1 MAAISQKIVSLIG
14 GVSQQPDTAKF
25 NGQLRSCDNYYP
37 DTATGLTK
45 RPGLRGISKLANAV
59 DDGTWFSI
67 FRDDQE
73 KYIIQ
78 FSKAGALNVWSANTG
93 IQQTVNTVA
102 AESIA
107 YATHKSTDELQ
118 TLQINDYVFVLNR
131 SKVVAAGAATSA
143 AQTPF
148 AFVTINTVAY
158 SSTYTVTLDNAT
170 SFSYTTTHT
179 SGSSHL
185 NVNDIVTNLSN
196 SIDANANYVASHIGN
211 VIYIRR
217 ANNGNFAISAVGGNV
232 GTSITAFMGSV
243 TSVAQLPKSFF
254 NGLKIKVEGTT
265 DSGADD
271 YWVKFVTSDGTG
283 AGTGF
288 WEETIAPSTVTDLNE
303 ETMPHVII
311 REANGTFTYR
321 QLDEASALGSAGTTV
336 VTGVPTSVTIA
347 SATSAGHVVGEQ
359 FAARGGTGNNL
370 RLQVTSVQN
379 VLVSNSY
386 SASSSNFVRQV
397 TTTTKQYRPNPRGGG
412 FTYTTT
418 TVSYHWYF
426 SGVKIGETKTN
437 QSVLTIGDTTYS
449 INSAFQSVSN
459 QLQAGLTTVKTIYGI
474 INGISIVQAGQ
485 GYTATN
491 LVQNPAG
498 DTFTVA
504 AVNTQNLEGDDVR
517 LNFWQYREVGD
528 SITNPMPSFV
538 GHTIDAISFYKN
550 RIVFASRQNVICSQ
564 AGDYF
569 NFFASTV
576 ITIVD
581 SDPIDLSASSLKP
594 IRLKHAISTPQGLLL
609 FGDNAQFLLSTTT
622 EAFSP
627 KTAEVNLLS
636 VFSQTDR
643 ISPVD
648 IGTSF
653 MFLEEGEKASSIY
666 EMQLGGSSEKPVCIE
681 RTRLIPTYIPAAI
694 VSMEVSQSAGTMAL
708 LSRQEPSRLYLYRWF
723 QNGDTRIEGWFRW
736 NLPGTIQFFT
746 FDHDILFVV
755 TKHGSNYV
763 LSKMSL
769 LTDTPAE
776 SLLFEGQYLDVR
788 LDLFDYNP
796 TVTYDLATNISNI
809 CFKDGFEDLTLQPVL
824 IYLNPDLAGFFQEL
838 PIQYDGTKPV
848 GQRYFIPQEG
858 NETAAGGMCTVART
872 AGSTTATITS
882 QFPHKLVTGNTITV
896 LTGVVA
902 GDYVVTVLTDT
913 TFTIT
918 TVATTALVL
927 VKFVF
932 SCLNTRSKFALGYK
946 YEARAELPAFY
957 VVKDET
963 RALKDTLNV
972 PRVSRIKVNSYNS
985 GPYRAVVRSDGRDDF
1000 ELELPQIN
1008 ADNYPANQI
1017 PIIRNAQS
1025 TIPVMAKGDQFE
1037 FELIAD
1043 SPFQTAFT
1051 SLDWEGTYDNK
1062 GIRSV

>member
-78 FSKAGALNVWSANTG
+78 FSKAGALKVWSANTG

-102 AESIA
+102 AESIT
-107 YATHKSTDELQ
+107 YATHKSADELQ
-118 TLQINDYVFVLNR
+118 TLQINDYIFVLNR

-143 AQTPF
+143 AQTPY

-158 SSTYTVTLDNAT
+158 GSTYSVTVDSTT
-170 SFSYTTTHT
+170 FTYTTTHNT
-179 SGSSHL
+179 GAAQL
-185 NVNDIVTNLSN
+185 NVHDIVHNLSN
-196 SIDANANYVASHIGN
+196 SIDANANYVASHVGN
-211 VIYIRR
+211 VIYVYR
-217 ANNGNFAISAVGGNV
+217 ANSANFAISAVGGST
-232 GTSITAFMGSV
+232 GTSITAYKGSV
-243 TSVAQLPKSFF
+243 TSVAQLPKEFF

-265 DSGADD
+265 ESGADD
-271 YWVKFVTSDGTG
+271 YWVKFTTSDGTSS
-283 AGTGF
+283 GTGS
-288 WEETIAPSTVTDLNE
+288 WEETIAPSTITDFNE

-311 REANGTFTYR
+311 REANGTFSYR
-321 QLDEASALGSAGTTV
+321 QLDETSAIASAGTTA
-336 VTGVPTSVTIA
+336 VTGVPTSVTIT

-359 FAARGGTGNNL
+359 FAVSGGTGNNL
-370 RLQVTSVQN
+370 RLQVTSVQD

-386 SASSSNFVRQV
+386 SASSGAFVRQV
-397 TTTTKQYRPNPRGGG
+397 TTTTGYYYGANRGG
-412 FTYTTT
+412 TQYVSRSTTN
-418 TVSYHWYF
+418 YHWYF
-426 SGVKIGETKTN
+426 SNVQIGVTPDTEPLI
-437 QSVLTIGDTTYS
+437 IGDTTYS
-449 INSAFQSVSN
+449 INSTFQSVSN
-459 QLQAGLTTVKTIYGI
+459 QLQAGVTVIKTAQGI

-504 AVNTQNLEGDDVR
+504 TVNTQNLEGDDIR

-528 SITNPMPSFV
+528 STTNPMPSFV
-538 GHTIDAISFYKN
+538 GHPIDAISFYKN
-550 RIVFASRQNVICSQ
+550 RMVFASRQNVICSQ

-681 RTRLIPTYIPAAI
+681 LTRLIPTYIPAAI

-723 QNGDTRIEGWFRW
+723 QNGDNRIAGWFRW

-824 IYLNPDLAGFFQEL
+824 IYLNPDIAGFFQEL

-848 GQRYFIPQEG
+848 GQRYFIPREG
-858 NETAAGGMCTVART
+858 NETAAGGLCTVART

-963 RALKDTLNV
+963 RALKDTVNV

-1000 ELELPQIN
+1000 ELELPQVN

-1051 SLDWEGTYDNK
+1051 SIDWEGTYDNK